1 MSTSST
7 SPDRLTHLLL
17 AALALGVWGLL
28 LKPNMT
34 FLFSEAQA
42 SPKTEV
48 SATFDTLTVQ
58 RINITDSSGKTRL
71 VIANSDR
78 FPDAVVRGKV
88 YPRSIHDTAGLLF
101 LDTKGEETGGL
112 AFTKLRDDE
121 VANLT
126 FDYTYQVTDGIRMIK
141 QESSDGTRW
150 KAGFDIYD
158 RRTFQPGPIDS
169 TQGIQR
175 IALTDENQN
184 AALVIS
190 DTDGHPRIRIGVDKT
205 GSPSIEMLGKD
216 GKVNYRAREWAMD
229 NVR

>member
-28 LKPNMT
+28 LKPNMR

-42 SPKTEV
+42 AAKKNV

-58 RINITDSSGKTRL
+58 RINITDATGKTRL
-71 VIANSDR
+71 IIANSDR
-78 FPDAVVRGKV
+78 FPDAEVDGKV
-88 YPRSIHDTAGLLF
+88 YKRSIHDTAGLVF
-101 LDTKGEETGGL
+101 FDSMGKENGGL
-112 AFTKLRDDE
+112 VLTKLGDDD
-121 VANLT
+121 VSNLT
-126 FDYTYQVTDGIRMIK
+126 FDYTYQPTDGIRMIK

-150 KAGFDIYD
+150 KTGFDIFD
-158 RRTFQPGPIDS
+158 RRAFHPGPINS
-169 TQGIQR
+169 TQGVQR

-184 AALVIS
+184 AHLVIS

-205 GSPSIEMLGKD
+205 GNPSIEMLGKD
-216 GKVNYRAREWAMD
+216 GKVNYRAGE
-229 NVR
+229 